1 VKDLH
6 QLGVVE
12 SAAAIR
18 SGEITAEA
26 LSTALLQRAKTLHA
40 LNAFVNLD
48 EAIVLD
54 AARAADRH
62 RASGKALG
70 PLHGVPIAL
79 KDNINTAAFPTTAG
93 TPGLRRH
100 RPKANAPVAQALI
113 DAGAIVFGKVGLH
126 ELAYGVTSNNAGFG
140 AIHNPFDPKHVPG
153 GSSGGSG
160 AAVGARIVP
169 AAIGSDTGGSVR
181 VPAAFCGVMGFRPT
195 VLRWAQAGIVPISA
209 TRDTAGPLARKA
221 ADLAAIDAV
230 VTGGGAPAAAQLKG
244 LRIGV
249 PRSYFWEDLEAE
261 TARICEAALDTLRSA
276 GAVLVEADLANVG
289 ALDEAVSFTVAL
301 YETKRDLNRYLE
313 GEGLSQRFADIV
325 AEVASPDVK
334 GVLATLLDPATDVP
348 EQAYRDAIAI
358 HRPKLTELYRGYFA
372 AQNVT
377 AVVFPT
383 TPLPA
388 PLIGE
393 DETVTLNGRQVPTFL
408 TIIRNTDPGSNAGI
422 PGISVPAGMTSGGLP
437 VGLEFDGPSGGDRD
451 LLGLALAVET
461 LFPVPRAP
469 FPLPLAP

>member
-1 VKDLH
+1 MKDLH

-12 SAAAIR
+12 SAASIR

-26 LSTALLQRAKTLHA
+26 LATALLQRAKALNA
-40 LNAFVNLD
+40 LNAFVSLD
-48 EAIVLD
+48 EAAVLD
-54 AARAADRH
+54 AARAADLH

-113 DAGAIVFGKVGLH
+113 DAGAIVFGKVGMH
-126 ELAYGVTSNNAGFG
+126 ELAYGITSNNTGFG

-169 AAIGSDTGGSVR
+169 ASIGSDTGGSVR
-181 VPAAFCGVMGFRPT
+181 VPAAFCGVIGFRPT
-195 VLRWAQAGIVPISA
+195 VKRWPQARIVPISA
-209 TRDTAGPLARKA
+209 TRDTAGPLARQA
-221 ADLAAIDAV
+221 VDLAAIDAV
-230 VTGGGAPAAAQLKG
+230 VTGADRTLAATPLKG
-244 LRIGV
+244 MRIGV
-249 PRSYFWEDLEAE
+249 PRSYFWEDLEPE
-261 TARICEAALDTLRSA
+261 TARICEAALDTLRHA
-276 GAVLVEADLANVG
+276 GAALVEADLPDIG
-289 ALDEAVSFTVAL
+289 AITGAVSFTVAL
-301 YETKRDLNRYLE
+301 YETKRDLDLYLA

-334 GVLATLLDPATDVP
+334 GVLGSLLDPATAVP
-348 EQAYRDAIAI
+348 EQAYRDAMTI
-358 HRPKLTELYRGYFA
+358 HRPKLTELYRSHFA
-372 AQNVT
+372 AQNIT

-383 TPLPA
+383 TPLPP

-393 DETVTLNGRQVPTFL
+393 DETVTLNGRELPTF
-408 TIIRNTDPGSNAGI
+408 TTVIRNTDPGSNAGI
-422 PGISVPAGMTSGGLP
+422 PGITIPVGATSGGLP
-437 VGLEFDGPSGGDRD
+437 IGLAFDGPSGGDRD
-451 LLGLALAVET
+451 LLGLALAVEAA
-461 LFPVPRAP
+461 FPAPRAP
-469 FPLPLAP
+469 